1 MEGYQWGEGGEKMG
15 EKVWGIRSTNGR
27 YKIDRERLKKW
38 YRKQRTQRTYMYNT
52 WT

>member
-27 YKIDRERLKKW
+27 YKIDRERL
-38 YRKQRTQRTYMYNT
+38 RIV
-52 WT
+52 